1 MQGERCFPGY
11 RGHRG
16 VCRGGAPEGGA
27 ALLWIWGQ
35 GGGHGATLWEAQ
47 GGVWDAERPQ
57 PHVLCGAG
65 GQRCDPAAPGSHVP
79 PPPRQ
84 EEAQA
89 IDQELFTDYK
99 FSVDQLM
106 ELAGLSCATAIAKVG
121 ARRGGA
127 AG

>member
-1 MQGERCFPGY
+1 MQSAPNPTCFVVPEGSAVTPQ
-11 RGHRG
+11 HRG
-16 VCRGGAPEGGA
+16 
-27 ALLWIWGQ
+27 L
-35 GGGHGATLWEAQ
+35 T
-47 GGVWDAERPQ
+47 
-57 PHVLCGAG
+57 
-65 GQRCDPAAPGSHVP
+65 SP
-79 PPPRQ
+79 PLPRQ